1 MKEEKMFFKKCPD
14 CDIISGFVLPNEAKD
29 KNEEYICGSCGKENN
44 LSKWSGST
52 HKSYNKQQL

>member
-1 MKEEKMFFKKCPD
+1 MFFKKCPD